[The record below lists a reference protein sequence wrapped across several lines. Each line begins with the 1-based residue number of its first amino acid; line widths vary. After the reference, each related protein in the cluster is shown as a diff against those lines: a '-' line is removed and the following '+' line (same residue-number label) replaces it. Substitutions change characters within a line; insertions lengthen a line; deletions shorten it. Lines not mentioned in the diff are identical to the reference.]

1 MNFFYIVIKVLYLF
15 NFFLPQL
22 FFIYFILV
30 VIPLEQNLL
39 KFLFLGIIGF
49 ITGLQASEILLN
61 RNLILEISKND
72 HEIKQDYEKMKNH
85 LLGSVALLVT
95 ALFISFM
102 FYNGLEF
109 NPLGLAFSLFPLG
122 FIFINKIYK
131 NQSIRTRG
139 YMLIISIW
147 FVLSLEEFFDYFE
160 VNDFYLLI
168 GYKFE
173 DLITSLPAAFG
184 VIVLLMYWE
193 TMDKKLNFDID
204 KSSNIVP

>member
-102 FYNGLEF
+102 FYNGLE
-109 NPLGLAFSLFPLG
+109 
-122 FIFINKIYK
+122 
-131 NQSIRTRG
+131 
-139 YMLIISIW
+139 
-147 FVLSLEEFFDYFE
+147 
-160 VNDFYLLI
+160 
-168 GYKFE
+168 
-173 DLITSLPAAFG
+173 
-184 VIVLLMYWE
+184 
-193 TMDKKLNFDID
+193 
-204 KSSNIVP
+204 